1 MNPLRGH
8 NLVHKA
14 VIPGN
19 ASRRFLG
26 CFRMSHE
33 AECPEAVGNAEINDT
48 VIDKTFLCVGI

>member
-33 AECPEAVGNAEINDT
+33 AECPEAVGNAEISDT
-48 VIDKTFLCVGI
+48 VIDIT